1 MTRPIWLDE
10 ARLLALRPGDAG
22 LPVAR
27 VPSGHAAGLATVSD
41 RAERQLVRAF
51 DGDGADPRGDTAGG
65 GWGRCGIS
73 RTGRRARYSVMSQ
86 QASEQQTGRGTAGA
100 GLLAK

>member
-51 DGDGADPRGDTAGG
+51 DGDGAGPRG
-65 GWGRCGIS
+65 GRLVPVWDQ
-73 RTGRRARYSVMSQ
+73 RDRPDNPLQRHEPAT
-86 QASEQQTGRGTAGA
+86 
-100 GLLAK
+100 L